1 MTSFLLRLPDDLKAQ
16 ATAQA
21 EAAGVSL
28 NQYIATA
35 LAARVGAQAEAAR
48 GFAAR
53 AARATP
59 GRAREI
65 LARAG
70 QRTAPRPGDEL
81 DGTDPL
87 PAGPAAPSPGH

>member
-1 MTSFLLRLPDDLKAQ
+1 MSSFPLRLPDDLKEA
-16 ATAQA
+16 AAAQA

-35 LAARVGAQAEAAR
+35 LAARVGAQAETER
-48 GFAAR
+48 YFAAR
-53 AARATP
+53 VARATP

-70 QRTAPRPGDEL
+70 RGSPPMPGDEL
-81 DGTDPL
+81 DKGDQ
-87 PAGPAAPSPGH
+87 PA

>member
-1 MTSFLLRLPDDLKAQ
+1 MSSFPLRLPDDLKEQ
-16 ATAQA
+16 AAAQA

-35 LAARVGAQAEAAR
+35 LAARVGAQAEAER
-48 GFAAR
+48 TFAAR

-70 QRTAPRPGDEL
+70 RGNPPLPGDEL
-81 DGTDPL
+81 DEEDPQ
-87 PAGPAAPSPGH
+87 A